1 MEDLQ
6 SLLEKIN
13 RDGVEKANA
22 TAKTIID
29 EATEKA
35 AKIVA
40 DAKAEAAAAAASAK
54 TEAEGYQKR
63 AEETIK
69 QAARDVILNVESSI
83 TKMLEGLLLKDVE
96 TALTDPK
103 AATELVMSAIK
114 DVTAD
119 AEIAAGEKL
128 AATLKASLAAKKNFT
143 VITDSA
149 AETGF
154 SVKLDGGRVEH
165 AFTADVIAAE
175 LSKRLRADLAK
186 LLK

>member
-22 TAKTIID
+22 EAKKIID
-29 EATEKA
+29 GATEKA
-35 AKIVA
+35 ASIVA
-40 DAKAEAAAAAASAK
+40 TAKAEASQAAASAK
-54 TEAEGYQKR
+54 SEAADYQKR
-63 AEETIK
+63 AEETIR

-83 TKMLEGLLLKDVE
+83 TKMLEKLLVTDVE
-96 TALTDPK
+96 AALAEPK
-103 AATELVMSAIK
+103 CATELVMSAIK
-114 DVTAD
+114 DVTSD
-119 AEIAAGEKL
+119 AEIAAGDKL
-128 AATLKASLAAKKNFT
+128 AATLKAELAAKKNFT
-143 VITDSA
+143 VITDA
-149 AETGF
+149 QAETGF
-154 SVKLDGGRVEH
+154 SVKLDSGRVEH